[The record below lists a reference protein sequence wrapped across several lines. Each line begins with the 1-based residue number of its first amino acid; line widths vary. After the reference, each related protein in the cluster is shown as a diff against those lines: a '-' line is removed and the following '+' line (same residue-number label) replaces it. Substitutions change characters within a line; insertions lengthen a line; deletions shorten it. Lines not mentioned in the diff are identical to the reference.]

1 MNPQDPESAHR
12 IVAEFA
18 ALHEQHVTSGHL
30 PAPLRTLAYPKQTTK
45 EAILTC
51 VRTLE
56 RSEQLTQEMLDWL
69 EEAYAA
75 LAEYVDEEL
84 VRVVAE
90 YREAAESLTTSGL
103 AARDR
108 MQTPAWGTLAETGR
122 LAGNVARAIA
132 EDAAGLREEFRRQ
145 LAALETETE
154 AT

>member
-12 IVAEFA
+12 IVADFA
-18 ALHEQHVTSGHL
+18 AAHEEHVTSGRL
-30 PAPLRTLAYPKQTTK
+30 PASVRTLAYPKQTIK
-45 EAILTC
+45 EGILTC

-56 RSEQLTQEMLDWL
+56 RSQQLTPEMLDWL

-84 VRVVAE
+84 VQVVTE

-108 MQTPAWGTLAETGR
+108 VGTPAWGRLAETGR
-122 LAGNVARAIA
+122 LAGNVARAIS
-132 EDAAGLREEFRRQ
+132 EDAVRLRVEFRAQ
-145 LAALETETE
+145 LSAFETE